1 MKSLRR
7 FVIPLLLIA
16 PIAVA
21 QAAEPYTAAIVLDPV
36 TGKTLYEKNPNEPR
50 PIASMTKMMTL
61 LVVLDQIEAGNIS
74 WDTPVEVSAKAS
86 RMGGSQVYLKHR
98 EVFPVED
105 LVAATMVH
113 SANDAAMA
121 LAETVAGTERGF
133 VRMMNEKAEELG
145 LENTSFNSPHGLPAE
160 GSDEEDVM
168 SPRDLAIVG
177 WELMKSDRMRRLAAT
192 QTMPFRDGEFTMYNP
207 NHLIRDYPLATGIK
221 TGYHDRAGFCVTAS
235 AKKGEMELVAVVMGS
250 KNKRDN
256 FGSAEELFQRAFSSY
271 ERIEPVQAG
280 KSLPKTVRVLEG
292 EEDTVPVVA
301 ARSVPMTV
309 PRGERPDID
318 VVIESSSAAAPIS
331 KSQQVGWIIVRQ
343 EGKPVA
349 KVPALAA
356 RPVERASWLARLWA
370 KIWPFD

>member
-7 FVIPLLLIA
+7 FIIPLLLIA